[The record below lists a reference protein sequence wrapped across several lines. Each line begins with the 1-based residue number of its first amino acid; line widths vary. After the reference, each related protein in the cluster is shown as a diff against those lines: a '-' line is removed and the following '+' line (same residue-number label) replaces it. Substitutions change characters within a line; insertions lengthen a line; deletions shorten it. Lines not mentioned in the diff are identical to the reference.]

1 VPRRYSMDRRD
12 VAKAET
18 RDRIVAATIRLY
30 REDGIAAATVPAI
43 ARAADV
49 APATVRNHF
58 PGPTDLAEAAADAIL
73 ADVGMPDET
82 IFNGIPGTIERV
94 LQLLVEVAAFYE
106 RSAGWWA
113 VREADR
119 LRGDAWAAP
128 EAAYEQRFASLIS
141 AAVAPLDEDPVV
153 VSVVGAVLLHVYFAA
168 RGAGASSDEAIA
180 IETAALLPW
189 LEQRLAAQ
197 AARSGA
203 PADAPGD

>member
-1 VPRRYSMDRRD
+1 MDRRD

-73 ADVGMPDET
+73 VDVGMPDET

-119 LRGDAWAAP
+119 LRGDSWAAP
-128 EAAYEQRFASLIS
+128 EEAYEQRFASLIR
-141 AAVAPLDEDPVV
+141 AAVAPLD
-153 VSVVGAVLLHVYFAA
+153 
-168 RGAGASSDEAIA
+168 
-180 IETAALLPW
+180 
-189 LEQRLAAQ
+189 
-197 AARSGA
+197 
-203 PADAPGD
+203 